1 MQQPFRDM
9 RLALKEK
16 EPHKR
21 PDYVGIG
28 QMLHDT
34 RVSFNISVEQA
45 ANDLKIKKSYIHAL
59 EAGQLEKIPGI
70 VYAKGYL
77 RMYADYLKINLD
89 TMLTLVRPST
99 PVKDLP
105 HSYTPMQEPRR
116 LRQAVF
122 VSLAIMAMLGVLW
135 NLSIKKTEEAPIKII
150 RPVPPASS
158 FGATNAAAAMRAAPD
173 CFNEEIAIYPA
184 CYAAK
189 KIPSE
194 GSEHALPTLLK
205 LPLYFPYFMGWRL

>member
-9 RLALKEK
+9 RVALKEK
-16 EPHKR
+16 EPHKK

-34 RVSFNISVEQA
+34 RVSFNISVDQA
-45 ANDLKIKKSYIHAL
+45 ANDLKIKKSYINAL
-59 EAGQLEKIPGI
+59 EAGQLEKIPGT

-99 PVKDLP
+99 AVKDLP
-105 HSYTPMQEPRR
+105 HSYTPMQEPKR
-116 LRQAVF
+116 LKQAVF
-122 VSLAIMAMLGVLW
+122 VSIAIMVALAVIW
-135 NLSIKKTEEAPIKII
+135 NLRGKEAQEAPIKMI

-158 FGATNAAAAMRAAPD
+158 FGTVNAAEGMRAIPD
-173 CFNEEIAIYPA
+173 CFRETVSYPA
-184 CYAAK
+184 CYAK
-189 KIPSE
+189 QETSSE
-194 GSEHALPTLLK
+194 ASEHGLPTLLK
-205 LPLYFPYFMGWRL
+205 LPLYFPYFTGWRM